1 MALTRQRIELHI
13 FGSSIYPGLD
23 CEFVD
28 CQKVWIPRPDG
39 HVLSNLSDLTLTEWR
54 ILYILRSMSTATMSQ
69 IVQESRLDK
78 AQISRSIKALV
89 EKGYIA
95 SAQDEHDQRRQL
107 LKATPAGRAIKDKIL
122 PIMMRRQEAMTE
134 GLSDE
139 DIDTFLR
146 ILDHLDETATRREF

>member
-1 MALTRQRIELHI
+1 MKDTEKAVVKFELRQFITYRISRLQN
-13 FGSSIYPGLD
+13 SLNA
-23 CEFVD
+23 
-28 CQKVWIPRPDG
+28 QAG
-39 HVLSNLSDLTLTEWR
+39 HVLSKLSDLTLTEWR

-95 SAQDEHDQRRQL
+95 SAQDDQDQRRQL
-107 LKATPAGRAIKDKIL
+107 LSATAKGRAIKDKIL
-122 PIMMRRQEAMTE
+122 PIMIRRQEAMTE

-139 DIDTFLR
+139 DIKTFLR
-146 ILDHLDETATRREF
+146 ILDHLDETATRRDF

>member
-1 MALTRQRIELHI
+1 MKDTEKTVAKFELRQFITYRISKLQNALNAQA
-13 FGSSIYPGLD
+13 
-23 CEFVD
+23 
-28 CQKVWIPRPDG
+28 G

-69 IVQESRLDK
+69 IVQESLLDK

-95 SAQDEHDQRRQL
+95 SAQDENDQRRQL

-146 ILDHLDETATRREF
+146 ILDHLDETATRRDF

>member
-1 MALTRQRIELHI
+1 MKDTEKAVVKFELRQFITYRISRLQN
-13 FGSSIYPGLD
+13 SLNA
-23 CEFVD
+23 
-28 CQKVWIPRPDG
+28 QAG
-39 HVLSNLSDLTLTEWR
+39 HVLGKLSDLTLTEWR

-69 IVQESRLDK
+69 IVHESRLDK

-95 SAQDEHDQRRQL
+95 SAQDEQDQRRQL
-107 LKATPAGRAIKDKIL
+107 LSATAKGRAIKDKIL

-134 GLSDE
+134 GLSDK

-146 ILDHLDETATRREF
+146 ILDHLDETALRRDF